1 MNILD
6 TITPML
12 IGVFFILMAIA
23 QSRLSSLRY
32 KNSYLNSTIV
42 VFCGTY
48 GFIVLYGVV
57 RGAMT

>member
-6 TITPML
+6 TITPAL
-12 IGVFFILMAIA
+12 IGIFFILMAFA
-23 QSRLSSLRY
+23 QSRVSSLRY
-32 KNSYLNSTIV
+32 KNSRLNSAIV
-42 VFCGTY
+42 IFCGTY